1 MGDERERG
9 TVKALSLDQVLRVH
23 EALID
28 RFGGEP
34 GVRDAGLLES
44 ALARP
49 FAEFDGVE
57 AHPEMYEKA
66 AALMHGLAMN
76 HPFVDGNKRVALAAT
91 LIFLRINGYRLLLG
105 STKRY
110 ALTMRVAEGLATQ
123 VDLAEI
129 LRGAID

>member
-1 MGDERERG
+1 
-9 TVKALSLDQVLRVH
+9 
-23 EALID
+23 
-28 RFGGEP
+28 
-34 GVRDAGLLES
+34 
-44 ALARP
+44 
-49 FAEFDGVE
+49 
-57 AHPEMYEKA
+57 
-66 AALMHGLAMN
+66 MHGLAMN

-105 STKRY
+105 STQRY